1 MAEIEMFLSL
11 FSLIVGGK
19 LLLCRAK
26 VRLSHTQPP
35 PPPPSDRRIR
45 SSTDNRSLRI
55 DVVDM
60 DAQKT
65 RTDRRRIIYRRRAI
79 LPQWQST
86 RRLISPR
93 AVSEFFFAIL
103 SLPFLRDVKKAR

>member
-65 RTDRRRIIYRRRAI
+65 RTDRCRIIYRRCAI

-86 RRLISPR
+86 RRLYCHVRCRS
-93 AVSEFFFAIL
+93 F
-103 SLPFLRDVKKAR
+103 FLRFSPSLFSVT

>member
-35 PPPPSDRRIR
+35 PPPPLIGVSG
-45 SSTDNRSLRI
+45 
-55 DVVDM
+55 VP
-60 DAQKT
+60 
-65 RTDRRRIIYRRRAI
+65 RIIDLSGSMLWI
-79 LPQWQST
+79 WT
-86 RRLISPR
+86 RRKHGRI
-93 AVSEFFFAIL
+93 VVE
-103 SLPFLRDVKKAR
+103 

>member
-11 FSLIVGGK
+11 FPLIVGGK
-19 LLLCRAK
+19 LLLCRANF
-26 VRLSHTQPP
+26 RLSRT
-35 PPPPSDRRIR
+35 PPPPSDRRIQ

-65 RTDRRRIIYRRRAI
+65 RTDRCRIIYRRCAI

-86 RRLISPR
+86 RRLYRHVRCRS
-93 AVSEFFFAIL
+93 FFCD
-103 SLPFLRDVKKAR
+103 SLPPYSP

>member
-35 PPPPSDRRIR
+35 PPP
-45 SSTDNRSLRI
+45 L
-55 DVVDM
+55 
-60 DAQKT
+60 
-65 RTDRRRIIYRRRAI
+65 
-79 LPQWQST
+79 
-86 RRLISPR
+86 
-93 AVSEFFFAIL
+93 
-103 SLPFLRDVKKAR
+103 

>member
-19 LLLCRAK
+19 LLLCRANF
-26 VRLSHTQPP
+26 RLSRT
-35 PPPPSDRRIR
+35 PPPPSDRRIQ